1 MRLMLA
7 VALGALMTGAP
18 AWAADT
24 PDGGALFTARCAIC
38 HAKGGFG
45 ANILARRLGEGGAV
59 LETRVDLQPAYVTT
73 AVRRG
78 IGSMPPFSR
87 VELTDPELQAITGY
101 LARPRATAAR

>member
-7 VALGALMTGAP
+7 VALGALAAGTS
-18 AWAADT
+18 AWAADA
-24 PDGGALFTARCAIC
+24 PDGGALFTTRCGIC

-45 ANILARRLGEGGAV
+45 ANILARRLGEGRSV
-59 LETRVDLQPAYVTT
+59 LETRVDLQPAYITT

-87 VELTDPELQAITGY
+87 VELTDPELQAIAGY
-101 LARPRATAAR
+101 LARPRTAAAK